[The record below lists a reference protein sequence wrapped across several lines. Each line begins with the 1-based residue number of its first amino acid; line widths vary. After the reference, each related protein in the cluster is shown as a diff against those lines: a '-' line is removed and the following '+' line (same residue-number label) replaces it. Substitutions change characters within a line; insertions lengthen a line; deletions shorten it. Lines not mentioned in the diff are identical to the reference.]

1 MCHPM
6 PGKGIFAGHRLRKQQ
21 KSRKHRSRKMYRMR
35 KMYPVLP
42 LRCACFKGEMME
54 NSDGK
59 EQLEFW
65 KKRAQNFPRYENVPG
80 NYELGILGRMKGM
93 GVDFRGKTVID
104 AGCGT
109 GMYTL
114 HIAQEAKSVE
124 GVDISE
130 DMLHFLRVD
139 AEANGIKNLSVVCS
153 DWNDYT
159 PSKQFDIAFC
169 TMSPALRTSEA
180 RKKLHDCASE
190 TVVYM
195 GFDGLRESNVLEH
208 FYPIFN
214 ITPKSFS
221 DAHKMRAW
229 LEENG
234 ISYKCETV
242 EGEWV
247 SQKTQDELTESTLNA
262 LRLDA
267 PDVDEE
273 TVRRNLEKF
282 RSENGLYTE
291 TVRYRSAIIVW
302 RKD

>member
-1 MCHPM
+1 
-6 PGKGIFAGHRLRKQQ
+6 
-21 KSRKHRSRKMYRMR
+21 MYRVR
-35 KMYPVLP
+35 EVYPVLP
-42 LRCACFKGEMME
+42 IRRTYFQGGMME
-54 NSDGK
+54 HLGGK

-65 KKRAQNFPRYENVPG
+65 KKRAQNFPRYENVAG
-80 NYELGILGRMKGM
+80 NYELGILDRMKGM

-114 HIAQEAKSVE
+114 HIAQEAASVE

-130 DMLHFLRVD
+130 EMLHFLRID
-139 AEANGIKNLSVVCS
+139 AEANGINNLSIVCS
-153 DWNDYT
+153 NWNDYK
-159 PSKQFDIAFC
+159 PSKRFDIAFC

-180 RKKLHDCASE
+180 RKKLHDYASE

-234 ISYKCETV
+234 ISYKCEIV

-247 SQKTQDELTESTLNA
+247 SSKNPDELTESTLNA

-267 PDVDEE
+267 PDADEE

-282 RSENGLYTE
+282 RNADGTYTE

-302 RKD
+302 RKS